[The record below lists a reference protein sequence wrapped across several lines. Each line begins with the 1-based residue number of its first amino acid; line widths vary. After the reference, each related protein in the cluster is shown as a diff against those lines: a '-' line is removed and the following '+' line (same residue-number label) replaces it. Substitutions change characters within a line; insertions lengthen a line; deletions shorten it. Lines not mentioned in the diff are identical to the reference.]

1 MIDAFRTQDSGDT
14 TNIADGTAV
23 TLTTAP
29 SGPAPGSAT
38 PDAAPQGPS
47 APDSSL
53 LDLSVL
59 DLAAVEAAVRKAAAD
74 EIMPRFQQL
83 AAEDIVQKNGPHDL
97 VTVADRLAE
106 EHLTAAL
113 TALLPGSKVV
123 GEEAVHADPKVLD
136 ALHGDAPVWIVD
148 PVDGTRQFVHGDPGF
163 ATLVALAHHGEVLAS
178 WTYAPALDLMAV
190 ARRGAGAELN
200 GVPLHTGSPAADAV
214 LDVAISHFDF
224 TSDDEKRV
232 LAALDTNG
240 VAPRPCGSAGL
251 EYLHIARG
259 EIDAI
264 AFSWENAWDHAAG
277 LLLVHEAGGAS
288 GTLAGQPFRIG
299 GGNALPFTAARDA
312 ETARR
317 ILGLLA
323 AAN

>member
-1 MIDAFRTQDSGDT
+1 MIEALRTHDSGDT
-14 TNIADGTAV
+14 TNITPAAALPATDF
-23 TLTTAP
+23 
-29 SGPAPGSAT
+29 APGL
-38 PDAAPQGPS
+38 AAPDLS
-47 APDSSL
+47 APDL
-53 LDLSVL
+53 AAP
-59 DLAAVEAAVRKAAAD
+59 DLAAVEAAVRQAAAD
-74 EIMPRFQQL
+74 EIMPRFRQL
-83 AAEDIVQKNGPHDL
+83 AAEDIVEKNGPHDL

-113 TALLPGSKVV
+113 TALLPGSRVV
-123 GEEAVHADPKVLD
+123 GEEAVHADPSVLD
-136 ALHGDAPVWIVD
+136 ALRGDAPVWIVD

-163 ATLVALAHHGEVLAS
+163 CTLVALAHRGEVLAS
-178 WTYAPALDLMAV
+178 WTYAPALGLMAI

-200 GVPLHTGSPAADAV
+200 GVPLRAGSPDPGAV
-214 LDVAISHFDF
+214 LDVATSHFDF
-224 TSDDEKRV
+224 TDDEQKRV
-232 LAALDTNG
+232 LATLDTG
-240 VAPRPCGSAGL
+240 GIAPRPCGSAGL
-251 EYLHIARG
+251 EYLAVARG
-259 EIDAI
+259 DLDAT

-288 GTLAGQPFRIG
+288 GTVAGQPFRIA